1 MLVERIVASPI
12 GPLRLLASGDELVAV
27 ELPGLPPS
35 RTARVGASAAL
46 DQAARELA
54 AYFEGRS
61 STFETRLAPE
71 GTPFQREV
79 WAALREIPAG
89 ETRTYG
95 AIARAIAR
103 PKAVRAVGMA
113 NHRNPLPLFVPCH
126 RVVGADGTL
135 VGFAGGLEMKRA
147 LLAHEQ
153 RFAGVL
159 RLYSPTSS
167 RKPAGPMASSAR
179 SRAR

>member
-12 GPLRLLASGDELVAV
+12 GPLRLLASGDALVAV

-35 RTARVGASAAL
+35 REAKAGPSAVL
-46 DQAARELA
+46 DQAERELA
-54 AYFEGRS
+54 AYFAGS
-61 STFETRLAPE
+61 ASTFATRLAPD

-79 WAALREIPAG
+79 WSALREIPAG

-95 AIARAIAR
+95 AIARAIGR

-153 RFAGVL
+153 RFASVL

-167 RKPAGPMASSAR
+167 RNPAGPMASRAR